1 MHFRLIPI
9 LAVTLLIAGCDIANI
24 LGPDPRVVQRE
35 ADARAVGAA
44 CRYAMRGIE
53 DCYRL
58 NERAPKNSIFEGW
71 KEMDRYMREN
81 KIEGV
86 ASKIEGPANASEAMM
101 TDSTEAKKAASH

>member
-9 LAVTLLIAGCDIANI
+9 LALTLLIAGCDVASI
-24 LGPDPRVVQRE
+24 LGPDPRVAQRE
-35 ADARAVGAA
+35 ADARAIGAA

-53 DCYRL
+53 DCYKL

-81 KIEGV
+81 KMEGV
-86 ASKIEGPANASEAMM
+86 ASKIDAPSTANEATM
-101 TDSTEAKKAASH
+101 TDSTESKKAASH